1 MQVGHHLLC
10 EQCNSHT
17 IGNRGVAVM
26 TARIPRIYSW
36 EYVKNVFNEIIY
48 NMTPPICSITHFI
61 LETRSNYN

>member
-17 IGNRGVAVM
+17 IGNRGVAAM

-36 EYVKNVFNEIIY
+36 EYVNK
-48 NMTPPICSITHFI
+48 ICDGIAEGDADVMFVDYTNHNFS
-61 LETRSNYN
+61 EE